1 MTTLFYPRLAGLRRE
16 QRPGGIH
23 RISAPIVLGLV
34 FWAAFYLVMV
44 RVLNHFTTVDPDL
57 GRILA
62 AKLLALLFL
71 LWLSFLAFSAL
82 ITAVTQIFLARDL
95 PMWVAA
101 PIPLRRLFRV
111 KLVEVATLASWTAVF
126 LAIPVWVAYGVVF
139 GAGWVYYVALVV
151 AVGSCVAIATSIG
164 MLVAIALVNLFP
176 ARRARDLL
184 SLVALMFI
192 AAVIIL
198 LRALRPEEFVR
209 PEDFGTWAEYLVS
222 LSNPTLPWLP
232 SYWAA
237 RVLGEVL
244 GVYNA
249 VHWDAVTLYS
259 SLLVVGAA
267 VSTLAA
273 AGVFRE
279 MFRTGYSKSQ
289 EARQVQWTRR
299 LWWRRTLQLLARPFP
314 RRVRAMIV
322 KDVSTFFRDPGQWS
336 QLFLLLAVI
345 AIYLYNFRVL
355 PLDAAGGTGYLLRD
369 LLAFLNIGLVGFV
382 VTALAARFIL
392 PGVSLEGQTLWLLRT
407 SPLTIGEMLW
417 AKFWSGFLPL
427 VALAELLVVFS
438 NALLQTTLLLSVIS
452 VATVLFLSAAIV
464 GMAVG
469 LGASHPRFDAPDSS
483 QVTAGYAGFLFMV
496 MSALLV
502 LASVI
507 VLAWP
512 VYNSFRAS
520 WLGWGVGAGEWG
532 GIAGGLVAVG
542 GVSAIALFTT
552 MQAGSRRLEA
562 REL

>member
-1 MTTLFYPRLAGLRRE
+1 MTTLFYPRLAGLKRE
-16 QRPGGIH
+16 QQPGGIH
-23 RISAPIVLGLV
+23 RISVPVVLGLV
-34 FWAAFYLVMV
+34 FWAGFYLVMV

-62 AKLLALLFL
+62 ARLLALLFL

-82 ITAVTQIFLARDL
+82 LTAVTQIFLARDL

-101 PIPLRRLFRV
+101 PIPLRRLFCV
-111 KLVEVATLASWTAVF
+111 KLVEVATLASWTAIF

-139 GAGWVYYVALVV
+139 GAGLAYYAALVV
-151 AVGSCVAIATSIG
+151 AVGCCVAITTSIG
-164 MLVAIALVNLFP
+164 VLVAVALVNLFP
-176 ARRARDLL
+176 ARHARDLL

-192 AAVIIL
+192 VAIVIL
-198 LRALRPEEFVR
+198 LRAVRPEEFVR

-222 LSNPTLPWLP
+222 LSNPALPWLP

-244 GVYNA
+244 GIYNA
-249 VHWDAVTLYS
+249 MHWDAVTLYGL
-259 SLLVVGAA
+259 LLVVGAI

-279 MFRTGYSKSQ
+279 MFQTGYSKSQ

-299 LWWRRTLQLLARPFP
+299 LWWRRTVQFLARPFP

-345 AIYLYNFRVL
+345 AIYLYNFSVL
-355 PLDAAGGTGYLLRD
+355 PLDAVGGTGYLLRD

-382 VTALAARFIL
+382 VTALAARFVL
-392 PGVSLEGQTLWLLRT
+392 PGVSLEGHTLWLLQT

-417 AKFWSGFLPL
+417 AKFWGGFLPL

-502 LASVI
+502 LASVT

-520 WLGWGVGAGEWG
+520 WRGWGVGAGEWG

-552 MQAGSRRLEA
+552 MQAGSRRLSA

>member
-1 MTTLFYPRLAGLRRE
+1 VTTLFYPRLAGLKRE

-23 RISAPIVLGLV
+23 RISVPVVLGLV
-34 FWAAFYLVMV
+34 FWAGLYLIMV

-82 ITAVTQIFLARDL
+82 ITAVGQVFLARDL
-95 PMWVAA
+95 PMWIAA

-111 KLVEVATLASWTAVF
+111 KLVEVATLSSWTAIF

-139 GAGWVYYVALVV
+139 GAGLGYYAALVV
-151 AVGSCVAIATSIG
+151 AVGCCVAITTSIG
-164 MLVAIALVNLFP
+164 VLVAVALVNLFP

-184 SLVALMFI
+184 SLVALVFI
-192 AAVIIL
+192 AAIVIL
-198 LRALRPEEFVR
+198 LRAVRPEEFVR

-249 VHWDAVTLYS
+249 VHWDAVTMYG
-259 SLLVVGAA
+259 SLLVVGAI
-267 VSTLAA
+267 VSTIAA
-273 AGVFRE
+273 GGVFRE

-289 EARQVQWTRR
+289 EARQVQWTRQ
-299 LWWRRTLQLLARPFP
+299 LWWRRTVQFLARPFP

-322 KDVSTFFRDPGQWS
+322 KDVATFFRDPGQWS

-369 LLAFLNIGLVGFV
+369 LLAFLNIALVGFV
-382 VTALAARFIL
+382 VTALAARFVL
-392 PGVSLEGQTLWLLRT
+392 PGVSLEGHTLWLLKT
-407 SPLTIGEMLW
+407 SPVTIGEILW
-417 AKFWSGFLPL
+417 AKFWSGFH
-427 VALAELLVVFS
+427 
-438 NALLQTTLLLSVIS
+438 QT
-452 VATVLFLSAAIV
+452 
-464 GMAVG
+464 
-469 LGASHPRFDAPDSS
+469 RC
-483 QVTAGYAGFLFMV
+483 
-496 MSALLV
+496 
-502 LASVI
+502 
-507 VLAWP
+507 
-512 VYNSFRAS
+512 
-520 WLGWGVGAGEWG
+520 
-532 GIAGGLVAVG
+532 
-542 GVSAIALFTT
+542 
-552 MQAGSRRLEA
+552 SRR
-562 REL
+562 RCF

>member
-23 RISAPIVLGLV
+23 RISVPIVLGLV
-34 FWAAFYLVMV
+34 FWAALYLVMV

-82 ITAVTQIFLARDL
+82 ITSVTQIFLARDL
-95 PMWVAA
+95 PMWLAA

-139 GAGWVYYVALVV
+139 GAGWAYYAALVV
-151 AVGSCVAIATSIG
+151 AVGCCVAIATSIG
-164 MLVAIALVNLFP
+164 MLVAVALVNLFP

-192 AAVIIL
+192 AAIVIL

-244 GVYNA
+244 GVYKA
-249 VHWDAVTLYS
+249 VHWDAVTLFG
-259 SLLVVGAA
+259 SLLVVGAT

-273 AGVFRE
+273 AAVFRE

-299 LWWRRTLQLLARPFP
+299 MWWRRALQLLARPFP

-407 SPLTIGEMLW
+407 SPLTIEEMLW

>member
-1 MTTLFYPRLAGLRRE
+1 MKTLFYPRLAGLRRE

-23 RISAPIVLGLV
+23 RISVPIVLGLV

-95 PMWVAA
+95 PMWLAA

-111 KLVEVATLASWTAVF
+111 KLVEIATLASWTAVF

-139 GAGWVYYVALVV
+139 GAGWTYYAALVV
-151 AVGSCVAIATSIG
+151 AVGCCVTIATSIG
-164 MLVAIALVNLFP
+164 MLVAVALVNLFP

-192 AAVIIL
+192 AAIVIL

-237 RVLGEVL
+237 RLLGEVL

-249 VHWDAVTLYS
+249 VHWDAVTLYG
-259 SLLVVGAA
+259 SLLVVGAT

-299 LWWRRTLQLLARPFP
+299 LWWRRTLQSLARPFP

-336 QLFLLLAVI
+336 QLFLLLAVV

-392 PGVSLEGQTLWLLRT
+392 PGVSLEGHTLWLLQS
-407 SPLTIGEMLW
+407 SPLTIEEMLW

-542 GVSAIALFTT
+542 GVSAIALFAT

>member
-1 MTTLFYPRLAGLRRE
+1 MTTLFYPRIAGLRRE

-23 RISAPIVLGLV
+23 RISVPIVLGLV

-95 PMWVAA
+95 PMWLAA

-111 KLVEVATLASWTAVF
+111 KLVEVATLASWTAIF

-139 GAGWVYYVALVV
+139 AAGWAYYSALVV
-151 AVGSCVAIATSIG
+151 AVGCCVAIATSIG
-164 MLVAIALVNLFP
+164 MLVAVALVNLFP

-192 AAVIIL
+192 AAIVIL

-249 VHWDAVTLYS
+249 VHWDAVTLYG
-259 SLLVVGAA
+259 SLLVVGAT

-299 LWWRRTLQLLARPFP
+299 LWWRRTLQSLARPFP
-314 RRVRAMIV
+314 RRVQAMIV

-355 PLDAAGGTGYLLRD
+355 PLDAAGGTGYLVRD

-392 PGVSLEGQTLWLLRT
+392 PGVSLEGQTLWLLQT
-407 SPLTIGEMLW
+407 SPLTIEEMLW
-417 AKFWSGFLPL
+417 AKFWTGFLPL

-552 MQAGSRRLEA
+552 MQAGSRRLA
-562 REL
+562 GREL